1 MTEEKA
7 KEPYQQALAI
17 KINDKND
24 FATFELGSNG
34 VTVELLKKAVLSFN
48 NELDRKSVV

>member
-34 VTVELLKKAVLSFN
+34 VTVELLQNTSF
-48 NELDRKSVV
+48 RSFIPIRQFH

>member
-24 FATFELGSNG
+24 FATFELGSN
-34 VTVELLKKAVLSFN
+34 
-48 NELDRKSVV
+48 VVQQ

>member
-24 FATFELGSNG
+24 FATFELGSNV
-34 VTVELLKKAVLSFN
+34 VTVYILTKAVLSFHT
-48 NELDRKSVV
+48 EFYFVC

>member
-24 FATFELGSNG
+24 FATFELGSNV

-48 NELDRKSVV
+48 NEFYSV